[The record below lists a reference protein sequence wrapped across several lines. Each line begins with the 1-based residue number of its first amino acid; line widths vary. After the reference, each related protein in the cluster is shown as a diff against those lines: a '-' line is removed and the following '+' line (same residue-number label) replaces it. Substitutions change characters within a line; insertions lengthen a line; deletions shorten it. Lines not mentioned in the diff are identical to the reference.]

1 MVWLV
6 HFLSDIA
13 VRFKILCVLKKTS
26 EISERRIGPMEQL
39 WKTVR
44 ENWQL
49 TRFLLIGFLGYLA
62 WHLLYTF
69 YLREHTLLDEVV
81 IQTLVVMAEG
91 TMKALGWELLE
102 LFEVG
107 AWRNRIGLAGGG
119 GLVVGTSCDGVALFA
134 LFAIFVMAY
143 PGDWKRKVWFIPLG
157 IVAIHV
163 ANYIRVMG
171 LMLIQRYTP
180 EALDFNHH
188 YTFTVFVYAIIF
200 GLWYLWA
207 MKLSPVASAA
217 PVKSQVL

>member
-1 MVWLV
+1 MGLM
-6 HFLSDIA
+6 A
-13 VRFKILCVLKKTS
+13 
-26 EISERRIGPMEQL
+26 QL
-39 WKTVR
+39 WKTAK

-69 YLREHTLLDEVV
+69 FLREYTLLDEVV
-81 IQTLVVMAEG
+81 IQALVVMAEG

-102 LFEVG
+102 LFEAG

-157 IVAIHV
+157 IGVIHV

-171 LMLIQRYTP
+171 LMLIQRYAP

-207 MKLSPVASAA
+207 MKLSPVASAVS
-217 PVKSQVL
+217 VKTHAS

>member
-1 MVWLV
+1 MNNQTTTT
-6 HFLSDIA
+6 
-13 VRFKILCVLKKTS
+13 KM
-26 EISERRIGPMEQL
+26 GPMGQL
-39 WKTVR
+39 LRAAK

-49 TRFLLIGFLGYLA
+49 TRFLLVGFVGYLT
-62 WHLLYTF
+62 WHLVYTF
-69 YLREHTLLDEVV
+69 FLREHTLLDEVV
-81 IQTLVVMAEG
+81 IQSLVVMAEG
-91 TMKALGWELLE
+91 TMEALGWELLQ
-102 LFEVG
+102 LFEEG

-143 PGDWKRKVWFIPLG
+143 PGDWKRKIWFIPIG
-157 IVAIHV
+157 IGVIHI

-207 MKLSPVASAA
+207 MKLSPAPAA
-217 PVKSQVL
+217 PVASPQGNLS